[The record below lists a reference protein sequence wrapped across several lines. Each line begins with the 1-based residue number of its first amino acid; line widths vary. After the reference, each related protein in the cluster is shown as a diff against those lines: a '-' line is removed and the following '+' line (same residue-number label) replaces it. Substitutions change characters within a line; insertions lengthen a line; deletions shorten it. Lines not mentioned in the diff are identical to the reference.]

1 MGGPSAAGPGA
12 AQPRFRHLTS
22 VHEVD
27 DSRILHRECASLARA
42 GHDVAVIAGRPPSAP
57 VDGVRVVGVGTC
69 RNRLD
74 RMTRIAWRL
83 LRAARR
89 DRADVCHL
97 HDPELLWIGVL
108 LKLGGC
114 RVVYDV
120 HEDVPKQIMDKF
132 WIPPWARRALSLV
145 ARVAEGIC
153 ARIFDAVVAA
163 TPSIAERFPAGKT
176 VVVQNFPSAAAARR
190 PLDDALPFPER
201 PYAFAYTGGLTEV
214 QGVRQIMA
222 IATILPRELT
232 GVLAGWFDSDD
243 LKGEVQ
249 ASAGWRRVEYRGQI
263 RPAAVLEVLDSTRCG
278 IVVSHPIGNYLE
290 SYSTKMF
297 EYMASGVPVV
307 CSDFPLWERIVGE
320 ADCGILA
327 DPLDPPAFAAAIE
340 QLAKDPDEAARLGAN
355 GRRAVLERFNWEAE
369 YTKLDKLYRRLA
381 C

>member
-1 MGGPSAAGPGA
+1 MGGPSTAGPVA
-12 AQPRFRHLTS
+12 ARPRFRHLTS

-42 GHDVAVIAGRPPSAP
+42 GHDVAVIAGRPPSGP
-57 VDGVRVVGVGTC
+57 VDGVRVIGVGTS

-120 HEDVPKQIMDKF
+120 HEHVPKQIMDKF
-132 WIPPWARRALSLV
+132 WIKPWARRVLSLV
-145 ARVAEGIC
+145 AQAAEAIC

-163 TPSIAERFPAGKT
+163 TPAIAEQFPASKT

-190 PLDDALPFPER
+190 PLDDAPPFAER

-222 IATILPRELT
+222 IAAILPRELR
-232 GVLAGWFDSDD
+232 GVLAGWFDSAD
-243 LKGEVQ
+243 LEGAVR
-249 ASAGWRRVEYRGQI
+249 ASAGWSRVEYRGGI
-263 RPAAVLEVLDSTRCG
+263 RPDAVLDLLLGARCG

-297 EYMASGVPVV
+297 EYMACGLPVV
-307 CSDFPLWERIVGE
+307 CSDFPLWGRIIGE

-340 QLAKDPDEAARLGAN
+340 QLFKDPDEAARLGAN
-355 GRRAVLERFNWEAE
+355 GRRAVLERFNWQAE
-369 YTKLDKLYRRLA
+369 FTKLDELYRRLG

>member
-1 MGGPSAAGPGA
+1 M
-12 AQPRFRHLTS
+12 
-22 VHEVD
+22 HEVD

-57 VDGVRVVGVGTC
+57 VDGVRVVGVGRC

-89 DRADVCHL
+89 EQADVCHL

-120 HEDVPKQIMDKF
+120 HEDVPKQIMSKF
-132 WIPPWARRALSLV
+132 WIPRWARRALSL
-145 ARVAEGIC
+145 AAWVAEGIC

-176 VVVQNFPSAAAARR
+176 VVVQNFPSAAAAR
-190 PLDDALPFPER
+190 PLDDALPFSER

-232 GVLAGWFDSDD
+232 GVLAGWFDAAE
-243 LKGEVQ
+243 LEGEVR
-249 ASAGWRRVEYRGQI
+249 ASAGWRRVEHLGEI
-263 RPAAVLEVLDSTRCG
+263 PPEAVLDVLRSARCG
-278 IVVSHPIGNYLE
+278 IVVDHPISNYLD

-297 EYMASGVPVV
+297 EYMACGIPVV

-320 ADCGILA
+320 ADCGVLV
-327 DPLDPPAFAAAIE
+327 DPLDPPAAAAAIE
-340 QLAKDPDEAARLGAN
+340 QLAKDPDEARRLGEN

-369 YTKLDKLYRRLA
+369 YSTLDALYRRLA
-381 C
+381 